1 MTSRSRIIA
10 ILRSMSQD
18 TFTSNQA
25 IVHVYKIGVNFSKIG
40 NLSYPLLQKYPISK
54 MKEKLITDK

>member
-25 IVHVYKIGVNFSKIG
+25 IVHVYKIGVKLSKIG
-40 NLSYPLLQKYPISK
+40 HLSCSSLQKYPISK
-54 MKEKLITDK
+54 MKEKLINDK